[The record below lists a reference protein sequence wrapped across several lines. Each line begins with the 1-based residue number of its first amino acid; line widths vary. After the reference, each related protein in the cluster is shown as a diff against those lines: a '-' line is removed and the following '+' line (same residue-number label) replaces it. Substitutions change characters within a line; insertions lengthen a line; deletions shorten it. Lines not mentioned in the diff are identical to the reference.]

1 MRVTYWPVRRFVV
14 LLLALA
20 LLMTALPQTLAEGS
34 FEAVVSVDG
43 MKVYAQAKPHEVLA
57 TLTRGTV
64 VTVLAW
70 SGKAALISSGGV
82 TGVARVSEMSRVA
95 RSAAPTA
102 SATPAPGQNMFT
114 NQQTRVYRRPSA
126 ASQYATLQAGVQVQV
141 LSVNGAYAQVS
152 MNGRV
157 GYMLYSHLSAS
168 STPTAAPAQSVNTP
182 AITLVEA
189 QIYENPDYSGDVVTV
204 RKGYKLT
211 LLAVNGEVAMV
222 TRNGMIGY
230 LPVACLTRDSAPAT
244 AQPVSESKSKANP
257 FTAGSNEY
265 IIFNFLINEMK
276 LNRAATMGVMAN
288 IYWESG
294 YKAVIDGDGGTS
306 YGLCQW
312 HAGRKTRLINWCTE
326 NGLDYNS
333 VEGQLKYLQY
343 ELPNFYPSVD
353 SYIRQVENTA
363 EGAYD
368 AAYYFCFNFEAPA
381 NRTAQSTKRGNYA
394 RDTLFPKTK

>member
-1 MRVTYWPVRRFVV
+1 MRVTYSSARRFLI

-20 LLMTALPQTLAEGS
+20 LCMTALPQALAEGS

-43 MKVYAQAKPHEVLA
+43 MKVYAQAKPHDVLT
-57 TLTRGTV
+57 TLPRGTV

-70 SGKAALISSGGV
+70 SGKAALISAGLI

-95 RSAAPTA
+95 QTAAPTA
-102 SATPAPGQNMFT
+102 SATPAPGQAMFT

-126 ASQYATLQAGVQVQV
+126 ASQYVTLQAGVQVQV
-141 LSVNGAYAQVS
+141 MSVNGAYAQVT
-152 MNGRV
+152 MDGRV

-168 STPTAAPAQSVNTP
+168 ATSTAAPAQSVNIP
-182 AITLVEA
+182 VVTLVEA
-189 QIYENPDYSGDVVTV
+189 QIYENPDYTGEAVTV

-222 TRNGMIGY
+222 TRNSMIGY
-230 LPVACLTRDSAPAT
+230 LPVACLSKDSAPAT
-244 AQPVSESKSKANP
+244 TQPVSESRSKANP
-257 FTAGSNEY
+257 FKAGSNEY

-288 IYWESG
+288 IYFESS

-333 VEGQLKYLQY
+333 VEGQMKYLQY

-381 NRTAQSTKRGNYA
+381 NRIAQSTKRGNYA
-394 RDTLFPKTK
+394 KDTLFPKTK

>member
-1 MRVTYWPVRRFVV
+1 MRVTYSSARRFLI

-20 LLMTALPQTLAEGS
+20 LCMTALPQALAEGS

-43 MKVYAQAKPHEVLA
+43 MKVYAQAKPHDVLT
-57 TLTRGTV
+57 TLPRGTV

-70 SGKAALISSGGV
+70 SGKAALISAGLI

-95 RSAAPTA
+95 QTAAPTA
-102 SATPAPGQNMFT
+102 SATPAPGQAMFT

-126 ASQYATLQAGVQVQV
+126 ASQYVTLQAGVQVQV
-141 LSVNGAYAQVS
+141 MSVNGAYAQVT
-152 MNGRV
+152 MDGRV

-168 STPTAAPAQSVNTP
+168 ATSTAAPAQSVNIP
-182 AITLVEA
+182 VVTLVEA
-189 QIYENPDYSGDVVTV
+189 QIYENPDYTGEAVTV

-222 TRNGMIGY
+222 TRNSMIGY
-230 LPVACLTRDSAPAT
+230 LPVACLSKDSAPAT
-244 AQPVSESKSKANP
+244 TQPVSESRSKANP

-288 IYWESG
+288 IYFESS

-333 VEGQLKYLQY
+333 VEGQMKYLQY

-394 RDTLFPKTK
+394 KDTLFPKTK

>member
-1 MRVTYWPVRRFVV
+1 MRITYPPVKRLI

-20 LLMTALPQTLAEGS
+20 LLMTCLPQAIAEGS
-34 FEAVVSVDG
+34 FEAVVAVDG
-43 MKVYAQAKPHEVLA
+43 MKVYAQAKPHGVLT
-57 TLTRGTV
+57 TLPRGTV
-64 VTVLAW
+64 VTVLRW
-70 SGKAALISSGGV
+70 SGKAALVSVNGI
-82 TGVARVSEMSRVA
+82 TGVAKVAEMT
-95 RSAAPTA
+95 RSNQVAPTPTP
-102 SATPAPGQNMFT
+102 TPAAIQTMVT
-114 NQQTRVYRRPSA
+114 NRQTRVYARPSA
-126 ASQYATLQAGVQVQV
+126 SSRFVTLQAGVSVQV
-141 LSVNGAYAQVS
+141 MSINGSYAQVS
-152 MNGRV
+152 MNGKV
-157 GYMLYSHLSAS
+157 GYMLYSHLSA
-168 STPTAAPAQSVNTP
+168 PTAPTATP
-182 AITLVEA
+182 AATASIPVVTLVEA
-189 QIYENPDYSGDVVTV
+189 QIYENPNYSGQAATV

-211 LLAVNGEVAMV
+211 LLAVDGEVAMV

-230 LPVACLTRDSAPAT
+230 LPFACLKKDNSPEAT
-244 AQPVSESKSKANP
+244 QAMSEAQSKLNP
-257 FTAGSNEY
+257 FTKDSTEY
-265 IIFNFLINEMK
+265 IIFNFLTNEMK
-276 LNRAATMGVMAN
+276 LNRAAAMGVMAN

-333 VEGQLKYLQY
+333 VEGQLKFLQY
-343 ELPNFYPSVD
+343 ELPNFYPAVD

-363 EGAYD
+363 DGAYD

>member
-1 MRVTYWPVRRFVV
+1 MRVTYSPVKRFLV
-14 LLLALA
+14 LLLAMA
-20 LLMTALPQTLAEGS
+20 LLLTVLPQALAEGN

-43 MKVYAQAKPHEVLA
+43 MKVYAQAKPHDVLT
-57 TLTRGTV
+57 TLPRGTV

-70 SGKAALISSGGV
+70 SGKAALISAGLI

-95 RSAAPTA
+95 QSAAPTA
-102 SATPAPGQNMFT
+102 SATPVPGQAMFT

-126 ASQYATLQAGVQVQV
+126 ASQYVTLQAGVQVQV
-141 LSVNGAYAQVS
+141 MSVNGAYAQVS
-152 MNGRV
+152 MDGRV
-157 GYMLYSHLSAS
+157 GYMLYSHLSVSA
-168 STPTAAPAQSVNTP
+168 TPTAAPTQSVNTP
-182 AITLVEA
+182 VVTLVEA
-189 QIYENPDYSGDVVTV
+189 QIYENPDYSGEAVTV

-222 TRNGMIGY
+222 TRNSMIGY

-244 AQPVSESKSKANP
+244 TQPVSESKSKANP

-265 IIFNFLINEMK
+265 IIFDFLINEMK

-326 NGLDYNS
+326 KGLDYNS
-333 VEGQLKYLQY
+333 VEGQMRYLQY

-394 RDTLFPKTK
+394 KDTLFPKTK

>member
-1 MRVTYWPVRRFVV
+1 MRVTYSPVRRLLV

-20 LLMTALPQTLAEGS
+20 LMMTVLPPALAEGS
-34 FEAVVSVDG
+34 FEAVVSADG
-43 MKVYAQAKPHEVLA
+43 MKVYAQAKPHDVLA
-57 TLTRGTV
+57 TLPRGTV

-70 SGKAALISSGGV
+70 SGKAALISSGTV
-82 TGVARVSEMSRVA
+82 TGVARVSEMSRVTQTA
-95 RSAAPTA
+95 VPTA
-102 SATPAPGQNMFT
+102 SPSPAPGANMFT
-114 NQQTRVYRRPSA
+114 NQQTRVYRRPSVT
-126 ASQYATLQAGVQVQV
+126 SQYVTLQAGVQVQV

-168 STPTAAPAQSVNTP
+168 PTSTAAPAQSVNTP
-182 AITLVEA
+182 VVTLVEA
-189 QIYENPDYSGDVVTV
+189 QIYENPDYSGEAVTV

-230 LPVACLTRDSAPAT
+230 LPVACLSKDKAHAT
-244 AQPVSESKSKANP
+244 TQPVDESKSRANP
-257 FTAGSNEY
+257 FAAGSNEY

-333 VEGQLKYLQY
+333 VEGQMRFLQY

-353 SYIRQVENTA
+353 SYLRQVENTA
-363 EGAYD
+363 DGAYD

-394 RDTLFPKTK
+394 KDTLFPKK

>member
-1 MRVTYWPVRRFVV
+1 MRITYPPVKRLI

-20 LLMTALPQTLAEGS
+20 LLMTCLPQAIAEGS
-34 FEAVVSVDG
+34 FEAVVAVDG
-43 MKVYAQAKPHEVLA
+43 MKVYAQAKPHGVLT
-57 TLTRGTV
+57 TLPRGTV
-64 VTVLAW
+64 VTVLRW
-70 SGKAALISSGGV
+70 SGKAALVSVNGI
-82 TGVARVSEMSRVA
+82 TGVAKVAEMT
-95 RSAAPTA
+95 RSNQVAAPTPTP
-102 SATPAPGQNMFT
+102 TPAAGQTMVT
-114 NQQTRVYRRPSA
+114 NRQTRVYARPSA
-126 ASQYATLQAGVQVQV
+126 ASRFVTLQAGVSVQV
-141 LSVNGAYAQVS
+141 MSINGSYAQVS
-152 MNGRV
+152 MNGKV
-157 GYMLYSHLSAS
+157 GYMLYSHLSTS
-168 STPTAAPAQSVNTP
+168 AAPAATP
-182 AITLVEA
+182 AATANIPVVTLVEA
-189 QIYENPDYSGDVVTV
+189 QIYENPNYSGQAATV

-211 LLAVNGEVAMV
+211 LLAVDGEVAMV

-230 LPVACLTRDSAPAT
+230 LPFACLKKDNSPEAT
-244 AQPVSESKSKANP
+244 QAMSEAQSKLNP
-257 FTAGSNEY
+257 FTKDSTEY
-265 IIFNFLINEMK
+265 IIFNFLTNEMK
-276 LNRAATMGVMAN
+276 LNRAAAMGVMAN

-333 VEGQLKYLQY
+333 VEGQLKFLQY
-343 ELPNFYPSVD
+343 ELPNFYPAVD

-363 EGAYD
+363 DGAYD

>member
-1 MRVTYWPVRRFVV
+1 MRITYPPVKRFI

-20 LLMTALPQTLAEGS
+20 LLMTGLPQAFAAGS

-43 MKVYAQAKPHEVLA
+43 MKVYAQAKPHDVLT
-57 TLTRGTV
+57 TLPRGTV
-64 VTVLAW
+64 VTVQAW
-70 SGKAALISSGGV
+70 SGKAALIRFEGI
-82 TGVARVSEMSRVA
+82 TGVARVSEMSRV
-95 RSAAPTA
+95 SQTDTPTA
-102 SATPAPGQNMFT
+102 TTTPVPGQTMFT
-114 NQQTRVYRRPSA
+114 NQATRVYRKPST
-126 ASQYATLQAGVQVQV
+126 ASQYATLQAGVSVQV
-141 LSVNGAYAQVS
+141 LSVNGEYAQVS
-152 MNGRV
+152 MNGKV
-157 GYMLYSHLSAS
+157 GYMLYSHLSDAVAPTSAPTQTAS
-168 STPTAAPAQSVNTP
+168 IPVV
-182 AITLVEA
+182 TLVEA
-189 QIYENPDYSGDVVTV
+189 QIYENPNYSGQAVTV

-211 LLAVNGEVAMV
+211 LLAVDGEVAMV

-230 LPVACLTRDSAPAT
+230 LPVACLSKDSSPAAT
-244 AQPVSESKSKANP
+244 QPVSESKSKVNP
-257 FTAGSNEY
+257 FTAGSNEH
-265 IIFNFLINEMK
+265 IIFDFLINEMK

-288 IYWESG
+288 IYFESS
-294 YKAVIDGDGGTS
+294 YRSVIDGDGGTS

-326 NGLDYNS
+326 NGLDYNT
-333 VEGQLKYLQY
+333 VEGQMKFLQY

-363 EGAYD
+363 DGAYD

>member
-1 MRVTYWPVRRFVV
+1 MRVTYSPARRFVV

-20 LLMTALPQTLAEGS
+20 LLTTALPQALAETS

-43 MKVYAQAKPHEVLA
+43 MKVYAQAKPHDVLV
-57 TLTRGTV
+57 TLPRGTV

-70 SGKAALISSGGV
+70 SGKAALISSGTV

-95 RSAAPTA
+95 PSAAPTA

-126 ASQYATLQAGVQVQV
+126 ASQYVTLQAGVQVQV

-157 GYMLYSHLSAS
+157 GYMLYSHLSA
-168 STPTAAPAQSVNTP
+168 TYATTAAPSQTAATP
-182 AITLVEA
+182 VVTLVEA
-189 QIYENPDYSGDVVTV
+189 QIYENPDYSGEAVTV

-230 LPVACLTRDSAPAT
+230 LPVACLSKDKAPAT
-244 AQPVSESKSKANP
+244 TQPVSESKSKANP
-257 FTAGSNEY
+257 FTEGSNEY

-294 YKAVIDGDGGTS
+294 YRSVIDGDGGTS

-326 NGLDYNS
+326 KGLDYNS
-333 VEGQLKYLQY
+333 VEGQMRFLQY

-353 SYIRQVENTA
+353 SYLRQVENTA
-363 EGAYD
+363 DGAYD

>member
-1 MRVTYWPVRRFVV
+1 MRDTYSPARRFFV

-20 LLMTALPQTLAEGS
+20 LLMTALPQALAEGS
-34 FEAVVSVDG
+34 FEAVVSADG
-43 MKVYAQAKPHEVLA
+43 MKVYAQAKPHDVLT
-57 TLTRGTV
+57 TLPRGTV

-70 SGKAALISSGGV
+70 SGKAALISFGTI
-82 TGVARVSEMSRVA
+82 TGVARVSEMSRA
-95 RSAAPTA
+95 NQSAAQSP
-102 SATPAPGQNMFT
+102 SATPAPGQDMFT
-114 NQQTRVYRRPSA
+114 NRQTRVYRKPSA
-126 ASQYATLQAGVQVQV
+126 ASQYVTLQAGVSVKV

-152 MNGRV
+152 MNGKV

-168 STPTAAPAQSVNTP
+168 STPAATSAPAVNTP
-182 AITLVEA
+182 VVTLVEA
-189 QIYENPDYSGDVVTV
+189 QIYENPDYSGEVVTV

-222 TRNGMIGY
+222 TRNSMIGY
-230 LPVACLTRDSAPAT
+230 LPVACLTGDSAPAT
-244 AQPVSESKSKANP
+244 TQPVSESKSKANP
-257 FTAGSNEY
+257 FTEGSNEY
-265 IIFNFLINEMK
+265 VIFSFLINEMK

-288 IYWESG
+288 IYYESG
-294 YKAVIDGDGGTS
+294 YRSVIDGDGGTS

-333 VEGQLKYLQY
+333 VEGQLRFLQY

-353 SYIRQVENTA
+353 NYIRQVENTA

-394 RDTLFPKTK
+394 RDVLFPKTK

>member
-1 MRVTYWPVRRFVV
+1 MRVTYSSARRFLI

-20 LLMTALPQTLAEGS
+20 LCMTALPQALAEGS

-43 MKVYAQAKPHEVLA
+43 MKVYAQAKPHDVLT
-57 TLTRGTV
+57 TLPRGTV

-70 SGKAALISSGGV
+70 SGKAALVSAGLI

-95 RSAAPTA
+95 QTAAPTA
-102 SATPAPGQNMFT
+102 SATPAPGQAMFT

-126 ASQYATLQAGVQVQV
+126 ASQYVTLQAGVQVQV
-141 LSVNGAYAQVS
+141 MSVNGAYAQVT
-152 MNGRV
+152 MDGRV
-157 GYMLYSHLSAS
+157 GYMLYSHLSVSAMS
-168 STPTAAPAQSVNTP
+168 TAAPAQSVNIP
-182 AITLVEA
+182 VVTLVEA
-189 QIYENPDYSGDVVTV
+189 QIYENPDYTGEAVTV

-222 TRNGMIGY
+222 TRNSMIGY
-230 LPVACLTRDSAPAT
+230 LPVACLSKDSAPAT
-244 AQPVSESKSKANP
+244 TQPVSESRSKANP

-288 IYWESG
+288 IYFESS

-333 VEGQLKYLQY
+333 VEGQMKYLQY

-394 RDTLFPKTK
+394 KDTLFPKTK

>member
-1 MRVTYWPVRRFVV
+1 MRVTYSPVKRFLI

-20 LLMTALPQTLAEGS
+20 LLLTALPQALAEGN

-43 MKVYAQAKPHEVLA
+43 MKVYAQAKPHDVLA
-57 TLTRGTV
+57 TLPRGTV

-70 SGKAALISSGGV
+70 SGKAALISFGTI
-82 TGVARVSEMSRVA
+82 TGVARVSEMSRA
-95 RSAAPTA
+95 TQSAAPTA
-102 SATPAPGQNMFT
+102 SATPAPGGNMFT
-114 NQQTRVYRRPSA
+114 NQRTRVYRRPSA
-126 ASQYATLQAGVQVQV
+126 TSQYITLQAGVKVQV

-152 MNGRV
+152 MDGRV
-157 GYMLYSHLSAS
+157 GYMLYSHLSATATS
-168 STPTAAPAQSVNTP
+168 TAAPAQTAATP
-182 AITLVEA
+182 VVTLVEA
-189 QIYENPDYSGDVVTV
+189 QIYENPDYSGEAVTV

-230 LPVACLTRDSAPAT
+230 LPVACLSKDKAPAT
-244 AQPVSESKSKANP
+244 TQPVSESKSRANP
-257 FTAGSNEY
+257 FTSGSNEY
-265 IIFNFLINEMK
+265 IIFDFLINEMK

-326 NGLDYNS
+326 KGLDYNS
-333 VEGQLKYLQY
+333 VEGQMRFLQY

-363 EGAYD
+363 DGAYD

-394 RDTLFPKTK
+394 KDTLFPKTK

>member
-1 MRVTYWPVRRFVV
+1 MRVTYSPVKRFLV
-14 LLLALA
+14 LLLAMA
-20 LLMTALPQTLAEGS
+20 LLLTVLPQALAEGN

-43 MKVYAQAKPHEVLA
+43 MKVYAQAKPHDVLT
-57 TLTRGTV
+57 TLPRGTV

-70 SGKAALISSGGV
+70 SGKAALISAGLI

-95 RSAAPTA
+95 QSAAPTA
-102 SATPAPGQNMFT
+102 SATPVPGQAMFT

-126 ASQYATLQAGVQVQV
+126 ASQYVTLQAGVQVQV
-141 LSVNGAYAQVS
+141 MSVNGAYAQVS
-152 MNGRV
+152 MDGRV
-157 GYMLYSHLSAS
+157 GYMLYSHLSVSA
-168 STPTAAPAQSVNTP
+168 TPTAAQAQSVNTP
-182 AITLVEA
+182 VVTLVEA
-189 QIYENPDYSGDVVTV
+189 QIYENPDYSGEAVTV

-222 TRNGMIGY
+222 TRNSMIGY

-244 AQPVSESKSKANP
+244 TQPVSESKSKANP

-265 IIFNFLINEMK
+265 IIFDFLINEMK

-326 NGLDYNS
+326 KGLDYNS
-333 VEGQLKYLQY
+333 VEGQMRYLQY

-368 AAYYFCFNFEAPA
+368 AAYYFCCNFEAPA

-394 RDTLFPKTK
+394 KDTLFPKTK

>member
-1 MRVTYWPVRRFVV
+1 MRVTYSPVKRILV

-20 LLMTALPQTLAEGS
+20 LLTTFLPQTLAEGS

-43 MKVYAQAKPHEVLA
+43 MKVYAQAKPHDVLA
-57 TLTRGTV
+57 TLPRGTV

-70 SGKAALISSGGV
+70 SGKAALISFGTI
-82 TGVARVSEMSRVA
+82 TGVARVSEMSRA
-95 RSAAPTA
+95 TQSAAPTA
-102 SATPAPGQNMFT
+102 SATPAPGGNMFT
-114 NQQTRVYRRPSA
+114 NQRTRVYRRPSA
-126 ASQYATLQAGVQVQV
+126 TSQYITLQAGVKVQV

-152 MNGRV
+152 MDGRV
-157 GYMLYSHLSAS
+157 GYMLYSHLSATATS
-168 STPTAAPAQSVNTP
+168 TAAPAQTAATP
-182 AITLVEA
+182 VVTLVEA
-189 QIYENPDYSGDVVTV
+189 QIYENPDYSGEAVTV

-230 LPVACLTRDSAPAT
+230 LPVACLSKDKAPAT
-244 AQPVSESKSKANP
+244 TQPVSESKSRANP
-257 FTAGSNEY
+257 FTSGSNEY
-265 IIFNFLINEMK
+265 IIFDFLINEMK

-326 NGLDYNS
+326 KGLDYNS
-333 VEGQLKYLQY
+333 VEGQMRFLQY

-363 EGAYD
+363 DGAYD

-394 RDTLFPKTK
+394 KDTLFPKTK

>member
-1 MRVTYWPVRRFVV
+1 MKVTYSPVRRFLV

-20 LLMTALPQTLAEGS
+20 LLLTALPQALAEGS

-43 MKVYAQAKPHEVLA
+43 MKVYAQAKPHDVL
-57 TLTRGTV
+57 TVLPRGTV

-70 SGKAALISSGGV
+70 SGKAALISFGTI

-95 RSAAPTA
+95 QTVAPTP
-102 SATPAPGQNMFT
+102 SATPAPGGNMYT

-126 ASQYATLQAGVQVQV
+126 TSQYATLQAGVQVQV

-168 STPTAAPAQSVNTP
+168 PTSTTAPAQTATTP
-182 AITLVEA
+182 VVTLVEA
-189 QIYENPDYSGDVVTV
+189 QIYENPDYSGEAVTV

-211 LLAVNGEVAMV
+211 LLAVDGEVAMV

-230 LPVACLTRDSAPAT
+230 LPVACLSKDKAPAT
-244 AQPVSESKSKANP
+244 TQPVSESKSRANP

-265 IIFNFLINEMK
+265 IIFDFLINEMK

-333 VEGQLKYLQY
+333 VEGQMKYLQY

-363 EGAYD
+363 DGAYD

-394 RDTLFPKTK
+394 KDTLFPKK

>member
-1 MRVTYWPVRRFVV
+1 MRITYPPVKRLV
-14 LLLALA
+14 LLLVLA
-20 LLMTALPQTLAEGS
+20 LLATGLPQAVAEGS
-34 FEAVVSVDG
+34 FEAVVAVDA
-43 MKVYAQAKPHEVLA
+43 MNVYAQSKPHDILA
-57 TLTRGTV
+57 TLARGTV
-64 VTVLAW
+64 VTVQKW
-70 SGKAALISSGGV
+70 SGKAALITVNGI
-82 TGVARVSEMSRVA
+82 TGVAKVSEMTRAAST
-95 RSAAPTA
+95 AAPTPTP
-102 SATPAPGQNMFT
+102 TPAAGQTMVT
-114 NQQTRVYRRPSA
+114 NRQTRVYARPST
-126 ASQYATLQAGVQVQV
+126 ASRFATLQAGVSVQV
-141 LSVNGAYAQVS
+141 LSINGSYAQVT
-152 MNGRV
+152 MNGKV

-168 STPTAAPAQSVNTP
+168 AAPAATPVATTSVP
-182 AITLVEA
+182 VVTLVEA
-189 QIYENPDYSGDVVTV
+189 QIYENPNYSGQAVTV

-211 LLAVNGEVAMV
+211 LLAVDGEVAMV

-230 LPVACLTRDSAPAT
+230 LPVACLKKDSSPAAEAMT
-244 AQPVSESKSKANP
+244 EAQSKANP
-257 FTAGSNEY
+257 FAKDSTEY
-265 IIFNFLINEMK
+265 TIFNFLTNDMK
-276 LNRAATMGVMAN
+276 LNRAAAMGVMSN

-363 EGAYD
+363 DGAYD

-394 RDTLFPKTK
+394 RDTLFPKK

>member
-1 MRVTYWPVRRFVV
+1 MRVTYSPVKRFLV

-20 LLMTALPQTLAEGS
+20 LLTTFLPQTLAEGS

-43 MKVYAQAKPHEVLA
+43 MKVYAQAKPHDVLA
-57 TLTRGTV
+57 TLPRGTV

-70 SGKAALISSGGV
+70 SGKAALISFGTI
-82 TGVARVSEMSRVA
+82 TGVARVSEMSRA
-95 RSAAPTA
+95 TQSAAPTA
-102 SATPAPGQNMFT
+102 SATPAPGGNMFT
-114 NQQTRVYRRPSA
+114 NQRTRVYRRPSA
-126 ASQYATLQAGVQVQV
+126 TSQYITLQAGVKVQV

-152 MNGRV
+152 MDGRV
-157 GYMLYSHLSAS
+157 GYMLYSHLSATATS
-168 STPTAAPAQSVNTP
+168 TAAPAQTAATP
-182 AITLVEA
+182 VVTLVEA
-189 QIYENPDYSGDVVTV
+189 QIYENPDYSGEAVTV

-230 LPVACLTRDSAPAT
+230 LPVACLSKDKAPAT
-244 AQPVSESKSKANP
+244 TQPVSESKSRANP
-257 FTAGSNEY
+257 FTSGSNEY
-265 IIFNFLINEMK
+265 IIFDFLINEMK

-326 NGLDYNS
+326 KGLDYNS
-333 VEGQLKYLQY
+333 VEGQMRFLQY

-363 EGAYD
+363 DGAYD

-394 RDTLFPKTK
+394 KDTLFPKTK

>member
-1 MRVTYWPVRRFVV
+1 MRVTYSSARRFLI

-20 LLMTALPQTLAEGS
+20 LCMTALPQALAEGS

-43 MKVYAQAKPHEVLA
+43 MKVYAQAKPHDVLT
-57 TLTRGTV
+57 TLPRGTV

-70 SGKAALISSGGV
+70 SGKAALVSAGLI

-95 RSAAPTA
+95 QTAAPTA
-102 SATPAPGQNMFT
+102 SATPAPGQAMFT

-126 ASQYATLQAGVQVQV
+126 ASQYVTLQAGVQVQV
-141 LSVNGAYAQVS
+141 MSVNGAYAQVT
-152 MNGRV
+152 MDGRV

-168 STPTAAPAQSVNTP
+168 ATSTAAPAQSVNIP
-182 AITLVEA
+182 VVTLVEA
-189 QIYENPDYSGDVVTV
+189 QIYENPDYTGEAVTV

-222 TRNGMIGY
+222 TRNSMIGY
-230 LPVACLTRDSAPAT
+230 LPVACLSKDSAPAT
-244 AQPVSESKSKANP
+244 TQPVSESRSKANP

-288 IYWESG
+288 IYFESS

-333 VEGQLKYLQY
+333 VEGQMKYLQY

-394 RDTLFPKTK
+394 KDTLFPKTK